1 MAVLWFQFCLHFQFV
16 EINFSRGQK
25 QTVWLLCWWRE
36 ELTFYY
42 SSPCF
47 ANPVQSSLYFIR
59 CRNDQRIMFKSF
71 ACDWSNWSDEK
82 RVKNSNILNRKIIFG
97 QRKLQTHE
105 LHSQDE
111 TIAFFRVGERGKLNK
126 FRRNMTRRMRHFQGN
141 YRLLSC
147 YWKKPLKYTL
157 RRDLIPPT
165 W

>member
-1 MAVLWFQFCLHFQFV
+1 MVFFDSSSVFILV

-25 QTVWLLCWWRE
+25 QIVWLLCNWWRE
-36 ELTFYY
+36 ALTFYY

-59 CRNDQRIMFKSF
+59 CRNDHRIMFLIFS
-71 ACDWSNWSDEK
+71 CDWSNWSDEK
-82 RVKNSNILNRKIIFG
+82 RVKNSNILNWKFIFG

-105 LHSQDE
+105 LHCQDE

-147 YWKKPLKYTL
+147 YCKKPLKSSKHL
-157 RRDLIPPT
+157 A
-165 W
+165 